1 MNFEHFLTKK
11 IIDAKPYKNSISAPI
26 IKIGV
31 LAISISVLVMIISV
45 AVGLGMQNEIKDKIS
60 TIEGHITI
68 TSFQNIS
75 NENSINSITPNQD
88 FINWLDSIPE
98 ISRVEKITTKFG
110 ILRTLDEFEGGY
122 LKGISSDYDLSQIEK
137 FITDGEL
144 DLKTNEISN
153 SVIISSAL
161 ADRLKLH
168 VGDKFQMLFSKDK
181 NGSTSVIGFKI
192 SGLYNSGFEELDS
205 KYIFGDIKQIQRINK
220 WADNEIS
227 SLEIHLNK
235 HSDLDLIS
243 DLIYVNSPSDYDVI
257 SSKEKYFSIF
267 EWINLFDKNIIA
279 ILFIMILVASINII
293 SVLLVLILERVN
305 MIGVLKALG
314 AKNSS
319 IRRYFIY
326 TAMYLILKGVLI
338 GNAIALSLIFIQQ
351 KFKIVSLDP
360 EIYYV
365 DTIPTFINISYIFSL
380 NAVILLLCLMSI
392 LIPSFL
398 VSKINPRDTIKFN

>member
-1 MNFEHFLTKK
+1 MTKK

-137 FITDGEL
+137 FITDGGL

-153 SVIISSAL
+153 SVIISSVL
-161 ADRLKLH
+161 ADRLKLN

-181 NGSTSVIGFKI
+181 NGSTSVIGFKV

-205 KYIFGDIKQIQRINK
+205 KYIFGDIKQTQRINK
-220 WADNEIS
+220 WSDNEIS

-398 VSKINPRDTIKFN
+398 VSRINPRDTIKFN

>member
-1 MNFEHFLTKK
+1 MTKK

-192 SGLYNSGFEELDS
+192 SGVYNSGFEELDS
-205 KYIFGDIKQIQRINK
+205 KYIYGDIKQIQRINK

-243 DLIYVNSPSDYDVI
+243 DLIYVNSPSEYDVI

>member
-1 MNFEHFLTKK
+1 MTKK

-45 AVGLGMQNEIKDKIS
+45 AVGLGMQNEIKGKIS
-60 TIEGHITI
+60 AIEGHITI

-110 ILRTLDEFEGGY
+110 ILRTSDEFEGGY

-161 ADRLKLH
+161 ADRLKLN

-398 VSKINPRDTIKFN
+398 VSRINPRDTIKFN